1 MLVNLRL
8 ITEIVREEESTPL
21 FFSCLVYAKT
31 VCLRTLMALNA
42 VHCRRQRHSIVGELS
57 TRNLDSR
64 VFGGRASPR
73 VGFRVES
80 GNVYALEL
88 GKRLASSVADVKV
101 LRIRSAIR
109 PIQSMVVG
117 TSTSLPFKTVPI
129 IANVELLR

>member
-31 VCLRTLMALNA
+31 VCLRTLVALNA
-42 VHCRRQRHSIVGELS
+42 VHCRSQRHSIVGELS

-80 GNVYALEL
+80 GNVYAPEL

-101 LRIRSAIR
+101 LRIRSAIL

-129 IANVELLR
+129 IANVELLG